1 MSENILAVLLLLIC
15 LGLMLYFG
23 LHHRERRLR
32 PVRSIPAVLRLRRA
46 LGLSVEDGKRLHIS
60 LGKSSLTSSNISAAL
75 VGLSTLE
82 RIAQMSMVSDRP
94 PIATSGDPGLAIL
107 SQDTL
112 RAAYRAGNA
121 LDQYDATRGRLAGVT
136 PLSYTAGAIPV
147 ARDEQVSAHVLVGNL
162 GPEAGLLLQAAD
174 QQRAF
179 SLAASDDLPA
189 QAVMMAAAEEPLI
202 GEEVYALPAYLNAGP
217 MHQASLHAQ
226 DVLRWVVIAVMVA
239 GAILKLFGINIL

>member
-1 MSENILAVLLLLIC
+1 LIQTILAILLITIC

-23 LHHRERRLR
+23 LHNRERRLR
-32 PVRSIPAVLRLRRA
+32 PVRAIPAVQRLRRA
-46 LGLSVEDGKRLHIS
+46 LGLAVEDGKRLHVS
-60 LGKSSLTSSNISAAL
+60 LGKSSLTSNNFSAAL

-82 RIAQMSMVSDRP
+82 RIAQLSMVSDRP
-94 PIATSGDPGLAIL
+94 PLATSGDPGLAIL

-112 RAAYRAGNA
+112 RAAYRTGNA
-121 LDQYDATRGRLAGVT
+121 IDQYDSSRGQLAGVT
-136 PLSYTAGAIPV
+136 PLSYIAGAIPV
-147 ARDEQVSAHVLVGNL
+147 ARDEQVAAHILVGNL
-162 GPEAGLLLQAAD
+162 GPETGLLLQAAE

-189 QAVMMAAAEEPLI
+189 QAVMMAAAQEPLI

-226 DVLRWVVIAVMVA
+226 DVLRWVVIAVILA
-239 GAILKLFGINIL
+239 GALLKIAGINIL